1 MNQTIVQ
8 PTDEMQVSPAKS
20 YYVLALLTLVW
31 ALNFANSSVINIVL
45 EPIKKEFALSDT
57 MMGLMVG
64 FGFVLIGTLLSMPVA
79 RLADQKGRVSI
90 ISIGVTL
97 WSVLAVLGGV
107 AQSAVQ
113 LFLTRIGVGIGSSP
127 AVAPG
132 NSLVSDY
139 FPKDKRPMAMAI
151 LSMAPCIG
159 SLAAFL
165 IGGIAGTYWG
175 WRSSFFLAGFPG
187 FVVAALLY
195 FTVKE
200 PRRGLQDGKHADT
213 RDYGLGE
220 TLRYLITNKTY
231 FLLMVGFTFTG
242 FSDLT
247 LNTWF
252 VAYMMRVHRM
262 TMLHVSTLAGPLNS
276 LSGIAGVLLGGAI
289 VGYLGKKDDRL
300 KITVPGFTSL
310 LAGPAL
316 VIFLFVPMPWTWVAL
331 VCSLL
336 LMAFRMGP
344 ILGVVQSVVKVR
356 MRAFAAATF
365 FMIGTL
371 FGSGVGPLIVG
382 VCNDS
387 LNSTYGS
394 LAIRYSLLV
403 VPAMSMLGALFF
415 FWAARYVKEDVKKSM
430 AG

>member
-1 MNQTIVQ
+1 
-8 PTDEMQVSPAKS
+8 
-20 YYVLALLTLVW
+20 
-31 ALNFANSSVINIVL
+31 
-45 EPIKKEFALSDT
+45 
-57 MMGLMVG
+57 
-64 FGFVLIGTLLSMPVA
+64 
-79 RLADQKGRVSI
+79 
-90 ISIGVTL
+90 
-97 WSVLAVLGGV
+97 
-107 AQSAVQ
+107 
-113 LFLTRIGVGIGSSP
+113 
-127 AVAPG
+127 
-132 NSLVSDY
+132 
-139 FPKDKRPMAMAI
+139 MAMAI

-159 SLAAFL
+159 ALAAFL
-165 IGGIAGTYWG
+165 VGGIAGTYWG
-175 WRSSFFLAGFPG
+175 WRSAFFLAGFPG
-187 FVVAALLY
+187 FIIAALLY

-200 PRRGLQDGKHADT
+200 PRRGLQDGMHADT

-220 TLRYLITNKTY
+220 TLRYFVTNKTY
-231 FLLMVGFTFTG
+231 FLLMIGFSFTG

-247 LNTWF
+247 LSTWF
-252 VAYMMRVHRM
+252 VAYMMRVHQM
-262 TMLHVSTLAGPLNS
+262 TMLRVSTLGGPLNA
-276 LSGIAGVLLGGAI
+276 LGGIAGVLLGGII

-300 KITVPGFTSL
+300 KIAVPGITSL

-316 VIFLFVPMPWTWVAL
+316 VIFLFAPMPWTWVAL

-365 FMIGTL
+365 LMIGTL

-403 VPAMSMLGALFF
+403 VPAMSMIGALFF
-415 FWAARYVKEDVKKSM
+415 FWAARYVKEDLEKSM